1 MSKVKNYIKV
11 YSMKEELKEDKKN
24 RIKKFRKVFL
34 ILGVLFPVCIIAVFG
49 INAYV
54 KAVTEKYILHGDEP
68 GQTEGFDCIMV
79 LGCGV
84 NDDGTPSYMLR
95 DRLQTASDIYKI
107 RSEKQGKATKILVTG
122 DHGTVSYDEV
132 NCMKEW
138 LKSSGVPSSDIFMD
152 HAGFSTYD
160 SMYRASEIFGCKKML
175 IISQE
180 YHLYRAVYN
189 ARSLGIE
196 AYGYGPADKYSGKE
210 YRSFREIIARDKDWM
225 KCIFKPKAELMG
237 EKIDI
242 HGDGDVTND

>member
-1 MSKVKNYIKV
+1 
-11 YSMKEELKEDKKN
+11 MKEELQVEKKK
-24 RIKKFRKVFL
+24 RIVNYRKVLL
-34 ILGVLFPVCIIAVFG
+34 ILGVLFLVCVIAVFG
-49 INAYV
+49 IDKYV
-54 KAVTEKYILHGDEP
+54 KASTEKYILNENEAE
-68 GQTEGFDCIMV
+68 QVEELDCIMV

-95 DRLQTASDIYKI
+95 DRLQAASYLYRI
-107 RSEKQGKATKILVTG
+107 RFIKLGKPTKILVTG
-122 DHGTVSYDEV
+122 DHGTVNYDEV
-132 NCMKEW
+132 NCMKDW
-138 LKSSGVPSSDIFMD
+138 LIKDGVQASDIFMD

-180 YHLYRAVYN
+180 YHLYRAMYN

-196 AYGYGPADKYSGKE
+196 AYGCGPVDNYSGKE
-210 YRSFREIIARDKDWM
+210 YRSFREIAARDKDWV